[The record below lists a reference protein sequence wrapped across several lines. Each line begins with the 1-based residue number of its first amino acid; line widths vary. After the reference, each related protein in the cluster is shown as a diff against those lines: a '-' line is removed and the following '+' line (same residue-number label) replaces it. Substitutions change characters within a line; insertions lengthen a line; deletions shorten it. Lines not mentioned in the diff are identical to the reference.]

1 MAELGDDGTIGDWT
15 PPQWLERLAA
25 SCLGADVD
33 DSRLG
38 DLSENYVRTQQR
50 LSATLGSTSSHF
62 VSGVQ
67 YLASAANVMLFT
79 RAVDPGQRLVE
90 NGAAAL
96 VAFDLRERTMT
107 TLHVAIRRLALPAVL
122 LLVSALLINSATDTW
137 RSWRQT
143 EALMASVQREK
154 AELAVQRID
163 SFVGEIERQIGWVT
177 YGRSIVP
184 STAPTPDQQQYDL
197 VRLLR
202 QTPAIT
208 MLTQIDREGRE
219 QLVVSRLAM
228 DVVGSNIDRSAEPAV
243 AGAKATGVYFGPVT
257 FRKASEPYMTLA
269 VAHPGRNGVTA
280 AEVNLK
286 LVWDVISGVKVGE
299 TGYGYVVDD
308 KGRLIAHPDLKLVLR
323 GTSFAA
329 LPQVAAALA
338 GPPSGELV
346 DGTNRLGESVRSVHA
361 VIPKL
366 GWRVFVDLPAAET
379 NAAFWGAVIRGASL
393 LGLGLVA
400 AVLAILLAVRPVT
413 ISRPAAA

>member
-1 MAELGDDGTIGDWT
+1 
-15 PPQWLERLAA
+15 
-25 SCLGADVD
+25 
-33 DSRLG
+33 
-38 DLSENYVRTQQR
+38 
-50 LSATLGSTSSHF
+50 
-62 VSGVQ
+62 
-67 YLASAANVMLFT
+67 
-79 RAVDPGQRLVE
+79 
-90 NGAAAL
+90 
-96 VAFDLRERTMT
+96 
-107 TLHVAIRRLALPAVL
+107 
-122 LLVSALLINSATDTW
+122 
-137 RSWRQT
+137 
-143 EALMASVQREK
+143 
-154 AELAVQRID
+154 
-163 SFVGEIERQIGWVT
+163 
-177 YGRSIVP
+177 
-184 STAPTPDQQQYDL
+184 
-197 VRLLR
+197 
-202 QTPAIT
+202 
-208 MLTQIDREGRE
+208 
-219 QLVVSRLAM
+219 M

-243 AGAKATGVYFGPVT
+243 AGAKAKGVYFGPVT